1 MLAILISIK
10 FFSTRK
16 KFNALIDNLSKL
28 INEYDKK
35 IGSLNRKQLLSI
47 MHLPEDFEILKN
59 YNQNI
64 NS

>member
-1 MLAILISIK
+1 MFAILISIK

-16 KFNALIDNLSKL
+16 KFNTLIDNLSKL

>member
-1 MLAILISIK
+1 MLAVLISIK

>member
-1 MLAILISIK
+1 MFAILISIK

-16 KFNALIDNLSKL
+16 KFNTLIDNLSKL

-47 MHLPEDFEILKN
+47 MHLPEDFEILKK
-59 YNQNI
+59 NI
-64 NS
+64 IKI